1 MRHLGYAVVETTSP
15 TIERAARAGL
25 TAPFT
30 LLSLGVAAAS
40 FSPILIRY
48 ADGADAL
55 AISFW
60 RCAAGALALLPFA
73 WKRLRAMSR
82 ADVTL
87 PATAGLFLAVHFA
100 TWIASLEFTSVAAS
114 VVLVSTTP
122 IFVALTMSFV
132 FKERL
137 GKAVWIGILLGL
149 VGTALVGGADF
160 GGSSL
165 RGDALALAG
174 GAAAA
179 GYVLAGQRSRRT
191 LGILEY
197 AVVTYGVSAVA
208 LTIACAAAGTP
219 LGGYP
224 AGTWWAIAGLVA
236 GPQLL
241 GHTMINFVL
250 ADIDATTVSMTIMAE
265 PVVATVLAF
274 FLFSEVPA
282 ALVYPG
288 GAAILA
294 GIYQV
299 TRATRVAPIVVE

>member
-1 MRHLGYAVVETTSP
+1 VVVETATPDSQ
-15 TIERAARAGL
+15 RAARAGV
-25 TAPFT
+25 TSPFA
-30 LLSLGVAAAS
+30 LLAVGVAAAS
-40 FSPILIRY
+40 LSPILIRY

-60 RCAAGALALLPFA
+60 RCAAGVALLLPFA
-73 WKRLRAMSR
+73 RRKLRRMPR
-82 ADVTL
+82 GELTL
-87 PATAGLFLAVHFA
+87 PSVAGLFLAVHFA

-132 FKERL
+132 FKDRL
-137 GKAVWIGILLGL
+137 GPGVWIGILLGL
-149 VGTALVGGADF
+149 VGTTLVGGADF

-179 GYVLAGQRSRRT
+179 GYVLAGQRSRQT

-197 AVVTYGVSAVA
+197 AVVTYGVAAVVLAVA
-208 LTIACAAAGTP
+208 CVAAGAP
-219 LGGYP
+219 LVGYP
-224 AGTWWAIAGLVA
+224 GGTWWAIAGLVV

-265 PVVATVLAF
+265 PVIATVLAYV
-274 FLFSEVPA
+274 LFSEVPG

-288 GAAILA
+288 GVAILL

-299 TRATRVAPIVVE
+299 TRATRVPPVVVE

>member
-1 MRHLGYAVVETTSP
+1 VVVETATPESQ
-15 TIERAARAGL
+15 RAARAGV
-25 TAPFT
+25 TGPFA
-30 LLSLGVAAAS
+30 LLAVGVAAAS
-40 FSPILIRY
+40 LSPILIRY

-60 RCAAGALALLPFA
+60 RCAAGAALLLPFA
-73 WKRLRAMSR
+73 RRRLRRMPR
-82 ADVTL
+82 GELTL
-87 PATAGLFLAVHFA
+87 PSAAGLFLAVHFA

-132 FKERL
+132 FRDRL
-137 GKAVWIGILLGL
+137 GPGVWIGILLGL
-149 VGTALVGGADF
+149 VGTTLVGGADF

-179 GYVLAGQRSRRT
+179 GYVLAGQRSRQT

-197 AVVTYGVSAVA
+197 AVVTYGVAAVVLAVA
-208 LTIACAAAGTP
+208 CVAAGAP
-219 LGGYP
+219 LAGYP
-224 AGTWWAIAGLVA
+224 AGTWWAIAGLVV

-265 PVVATVLAF
+265 PVIATVLAYV
-274 FLFSEVPA
+274 LFSEVPG

-288 GAAILA
+288 GVAILL

-299 TRATRVAPIVVE
+299 TRATRVPPVVVE

>member
-1 MRHLGYAVVETTSP
+1 V
-15 TIERAARAGL
+15 
-25 TAPFT
+25 
-30 LLSLGVAAAS
+30 GVGAAS

-60 RCAAGALALLPFA
+60 RCAAGAVILLPFA
-73 WKRLRAMSR
+73 WSRLKAMPRSELR
-82 ADVTL
+82 L
-87 PATAGLFLAVHFA
+87 PAVAGLFLAVHFA

-137 GKAVWIGILLGL
+137 GRSVWMGILLGL
-149 VGTALVGGADF
+149 AGTALVGGGDF

-165 RGDALALAG
+165 KGDALALAG

-179 GYVLAGQRSRRT
+179 GYVLAGQRSRQT

-197 AVVTYGVSAVA
+197 AVVTYGVSAVVLA
-208 LTIACAAAGTP
+208 VACVGAGTP
-219 LGGYP
+219 LAGYP
-224 AGTWWAIAGLVA
+224 AGTWWAIAGIVA

-265 PVVATVLAF
+265 PIVATVLAYL
-274 FLFSEVPA
+274 LFSEAPA

-288 GAAILA
+288 GVAILL

-299 TRATRVAPIVVE
+299 TRATRVPPVIVE

>member
-1 MRHLGYAVVETTSP
+1 MKTAGPATEG
-15 TIERAARAGL
+15 AARGIL

-30 LLSLGVAAAS
+30 LLAVGVAAAS
-40 FSPILIRY
+40 LSPILIRY

-60 RCAAGALALLPFA
+60 RCAAGALILLPFA
-73 WKRLRAMSR
+73 WRKLRAMPRSEL
-82 ADVTL
+82 AL
-87 PATAGLFLAVHFA
+87 PAVAGLFLALHFA

-132 FKERL
+132 FKQEL
-137 GKAVWIGILLGL
+137 GRSVWTGIVLGL
-149 VGTALVGGADF
+149 VGTALVGGGDF

-165 RGDALALAG
+165 KGDLLALAG
-174 GAAAA
+174 GAGAA
-179 GYVLAGQRSRRT
+179 GYVLAGQRSRQT

-197 AVVTYGVSAVA
+197 AVVTYGVSALVLAVA
-208 LTIACAAAGTP
+208 CVVAGTP
-219 LGGYP
+219 LSGYP
-224 AGTWWAIAGLVA
+224 AGTWWAIVALVA

-250 ADIDATTVSMTIMAE
+250 SDIDATTVSMSIMAE
-265 PVVATVLAF
+265 PIVATALAYL
-274 FLFSEVPA
+274 LFSEVPA

-288 GAAILA
+288 GVAILL

-299 TRATRVAPIVVE
+299 TRASRVPAVVVE